1 MGSDPKNNPAAI
13 HAALSRCRVSFVVCE
28 LSRLCSAPW
37 RLPALV
43 AASPSAALPLF
54 EATQTRRSG
63 TCHGVPTAPRL
74 PRALPTRPSAY
85 GYTLAASLPHP
96 LPHPTSPLARLYP
109 TLPHPTPPYPTLP
122 HPATPCHTLPHPYPA
137 PALTIPHRTPPDTHP
152 RRVAVP
158 GHLRGWAP
166 AHYTLARVVTLR
178 LHARELFL

>member
-1 MGSDPKNNPAAI
+1 MLGALATPGAGGGVTLRRLASLRGHTDEKVWHVSWCPDGTTLASCAADKTIRLWI
-13 HAALSRCRVSFVVCE
+13 HSGGEPTPPPTPPYLALS
-28 LSRLCSAPW
+28 P
-37 RLPALV
+37 
-43 AASPSAALPLF
+43 
-54 EATQTRRSG
+54 
-63 TCHGVPTAPRL
+63 
-74 PRALPTRPSAY
+74 
-85 GYTLAASLPHP
+85 P
-96 LPHPTSPLARLYP
+96 LPHPTPPYP
-109 TLPHPTPPYPTLP
+109 TLPHPTPPVPHPYPTLPHPTPSYPTLP